1 MRKNYWFRVC
11 AWGTCSLAILGADA
25 VGIRWSASAVEPP
38 LEQYITLD
46 DGLYA
51 LQADGTYSKVEGKRP
66 QSHTHTHNGNHV
78 HDQNGNH
85 VHDHGTSVR
94 PGGGG
99 AQQNAKYLRLDD
111 GLYVLQSDGTY
122 MRAQDM
128 PRPVSPG
135 NRPNSNNQ
143 QAWQDDNW
151 DDDGNGWNQPQ
162 WQDDGRRPQPQPQWP
177 DNRPVR
183 PNRPPNNQ
191 DLSGWMDEG
200 HSPKSGRRPQ
210 PPWIDNRP
218 VRPNRPSNDQDM
230 SGQMVEGQNESADDG
245 RSDLEKLGEFLDAII
260 Q

>member
-1 MRKNYWFRVC
+1 M
-11 AWGTCSLAILGADA
+11 
-25 VGIRWSASAVEPP
+25 
-38 LEQYITLD
+38 EQYITLD

-94 PGGGG
+94 PSGGG

-122 MRAQDM
+122 MRAQDV

-162 WQDDGRRPQPQPQWP
+162 WQDDGRRPQPRPQPRPPWVE
-177 DNRPVR
+177 NRPVR

-191 DLSGWMDEG
+191 DLSGWMDEA
-200 HSPKSGRRPQ
+200 
-210 PPWIDNRP
+210 
-218 VRPNRPSNDQDM
+218 PSAYA
-230 SGQMVEGQNESADDG
+230 SRDDG
-245 RSDLEKLGEFLDAII
+245 SSDVEQDVEQLEQLEKLGEFLDAII

>member
-25 VGIRWSASAVEPP
+25 VGTRWSASAAEPP

-66 QSHTHTHNGNHV
+66 QPHTHTHSHNQGAGGRPNA
-78 HDQNGNH
+78 
-85 VHDHGTSVR
+85 SVPPR
-94 PGGGG
+94 
-99 AQQNAKYLRLDD
+99 NEKYLRLDD

-143 QAWQDDNW
+143 QAWQDDGW
-151 DDDGNGWNQPQ
+151 DDEGNGWNQPQ
-162 WQDDGRRPQPQPQWP
+162 WQNDGRRPQPQPQWT

-183 PNRPPNNQ
+183 PNRPQPQPQWTDNHPVRPN
-191 DLSGWMDEG
+191 
-200 HSPKSGRRPQ
+200 RPQ
-210 PPWIDNRP
+210 PQPQWTDNRP
-218 VRPNRPSNDQDM
+218 VRPNRPSNNQDM